1 MSTARTVQVKRNV
14 LVTAEQENMKDQ
26 PDFEVLWTTRYRK
39 SSRSSGAQSCVAIGH
54 AAGWTGV
61 QDTKE
66 DADSRQRTT
75 LAVPAQQFAAFVT
88 AVKDGQLSL

>member
-1 MSTARTVQVKRNV
+1 MN
-14 LVTAEQENMKDQ
+14 DQ
-26 PDFEVLWTTRYRK
+26 RGIEALRSAHYRK

-66 DADSRQRTT
+66 HADSRQRTT
-75 LAVPAQQFAAFVT
+75 LAVPTQQFAEFVA
-88 AVKDGQLSL
+88 AVQDGHLSL

>member
-1 MSTARTVQVKRNV
+1 
-14 LVTAEQENMKDQ
+14 MKNQ
-26 PDFEVLWTTRYRK
+26 RGIEVVRSAHYRK

-66 DADSRQRTT
+66 HAGGRQRTT
-75 LAVPAQQFAAFVT
+75 LAVPTQQFAAFVT
-88 AVKDGQLSL
+88 AVKDGHLSL

>member
-1 MSTARTVQVKRNV
+1 
-14 LVTAEQENMKDQ
+14 MKDQ
-26 PDFEVLWTTRYRK
+26 PGFEALRDAHYRK

-66 DADSRQRTT
+66 HADSRQRAT
-75 LAVPAQQFAAFVT
+75 LAVPTQQFAAFLV
-88 AVKDGQLSL
+88 AVQDGQLTL

>member
-1 MSTARTVQVKRNV
+1 M
-14 LVTAEQENMKDQ
+14 EDQ
-26 PDFEVLWTTRYRK
+26 PGFEVLRTARYRK
-39 SSRSSGAQSCVAIGH
+39 SSRSSGAQECVAIGH

-75 LAVPAQQFAAFVT
+75 LAVPTQQFAAFVT
-88 AVKDGQLSL
+88 AMKDGQLTL

>member
-1 MSTARTVQVKRNV
+1 
-14 LVTAEQENMKDQ
+14 MKDQ
-26 PDFEVLWTTRYRK
+26 QGIDVLRSAHYCK

-66 DADSRQRTT
+66 HADSRQRTT

-88 AVKDGQLSL
+88 AVKDGHLSL

>member
-1 MSTARTVQVKRNV
+1 
-14 LVTAEQENMKDQ
+14 MKNQ
-26 PDFEVLWTTRYRK
+26 QGIEALQIAHYRK

-66 DADSRQRTT
+66 CPDSRQRAT
-75 LAVPAQQFAAFVT
+75 LAVPTRQFAAFIT
-88 AVKDGQLSL
+88 AVQGDQLTP